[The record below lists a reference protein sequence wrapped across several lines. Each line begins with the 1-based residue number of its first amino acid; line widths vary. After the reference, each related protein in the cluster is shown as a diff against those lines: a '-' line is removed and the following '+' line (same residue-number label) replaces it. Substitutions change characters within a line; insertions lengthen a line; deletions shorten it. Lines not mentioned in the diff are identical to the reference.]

1 MDDDHDESLQHVF
14 DHLGVPAWMTQFP
27 QQLLSEDPPELSS
40 DKLDALQVDGTQS
53 PGNFAPA
60 EGPVGKVSSF

>member
-27 QQLLSEDPPELSS
+27 QQLLPEDPPEMSS
-40 DKLDALQVDGTQS
+40 GKLDGLQLDGTQS
-53 PGNFAPA
+53 PGSVHLA